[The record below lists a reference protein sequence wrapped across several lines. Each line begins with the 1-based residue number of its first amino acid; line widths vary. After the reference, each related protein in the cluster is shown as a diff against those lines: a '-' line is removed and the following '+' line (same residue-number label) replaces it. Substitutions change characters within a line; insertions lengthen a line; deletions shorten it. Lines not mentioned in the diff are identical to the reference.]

1 MGIWKI
7 PGRSHVKHGVGSSSR
22 VRGSSPVVTGIGFLR
37 GDGPRPAEPR
47 AFGCGV
53 GIGVCRLSRLFR
65 RPGAAGLPSARWCLV
80 GGGRSTTSYSP
91 NPPNAFC
98 DRLVRGRATGVCGG
112 PSRSARRARLPT
124 VLGEAAVQCLA
135 KRMASRV
142 IRSRWFWVSLAAA
155 MSRIRRS
162 TSSCNGRSIRDGSI
176 RDSRRPGSTSAD
188 CRTRE
193 LFHTCIRGNNPK

>member
-1 MGIWKI
+1 MASDLHHESVGRPRWSPASDFCGAMALGRPN
-7 PGRSHVKHGVGSSSR
+7 PGPSDAELASECAASPGS
-22 VRGSSPVVTGIGFLR
+22 
-37 GDGPRPAEPR
+37 
-47 AFGCGV
+47 
-53 GIGVCRLSRLFR
+53 FR

-80 GGGRSTTSYSP
+80 EGGRSTTSYSP

-176 RDSRRPGSTSAD
+176 RDSRRPGSTSTD